1 MSFKVSKENAPKDG
15 SVFLADFGYGTV
27 AAAWS
32 KAENQWVTALF
43 QLGLYQGGF
52 NDAYFETEY
61 FNEDELKGWMPM
73 PEIPHAV

>member
-1 MSFKVSKENAPKDG
+1 MSKENAPKDG

-32 KAENQWVTALF
+32 KVENQWVTALF
-43 QLGLYQGGF
+43 QLGLVQGEF

-61 FNEDELKGWMPM
+61 FNEDELKGWTALPA
-73 PEIPHAV
+73 IQHV